1 MKKQFTL
8 LSAAAL
14 FATGFS
20 FAQIAKPATV
30 LKKMPAK
37 FSTNKEVVSTGT
49 NAKAG
54 GDIIWDSD
62 FSVASEWTATSN
74 GQQGE
79 FALGNYPANLNSY
92 VAPLTGS
99 GMTNPLCYFD
109 GVQYLIAGSVQVQD
123 FAITSETIDMSASS
137 VVTISFNQIYRRFNY
152 DATYVEV
159 STDNGTTWISKKI
172 NTEATGNGAAVV
184 GLATFD
190 FNIGAGVT
198 QGKVRFRWES
208 LNADN
213 SFGSGYGW
221 AFDNVKVLEGY
232 ESNLKL
238 KEVFSAIGT
247 QGLSATKIPTS
258 QISNAGNV
266 SFGAIIE
273 NVGTAVQPTSLGVA
287 AGTYTGESAPLD
299 LASFARDTFAIVTAD
314 GFGIPTTTGT
324 YNFTF
329 TALSDSTLEFTG
341 DDTKTVPFEVT
352 QTIMAA
358 DAYNGNAN
366 SYNGSFGGWQGGTGD
381 AEIGTFFEI
390 FNNEAAG
397 AIHIG
402 IASVPAASQADYV
415 GNAVFGKIYEVTA
428 DDYVLLN
435 VTNEH
440 IISNTDFGKTIRAYF
455 QTPTPLEA
463 GKAYLVTA
471 GFYLDSEVPIAF
483 SGFVADGNVAGVDGT
498 NFVGLAPN
506 ADIPTIVE
514 CPVVRLDFNDYTNV
528 AELDAASFGLS
539 TYPNPFNNAANVAFE
554 LKAETEVSVLVQDV
568 TGRVVATVDAATFAA
583 GKHTIEVNTQNLNA
597 GVYNYVITVGNQ
609 VFTQKMVKK

>member
-14 FATGFS
+14 FATGISFS
-20 FAQIAKPATV
+20 QVAKPANV
-30 LKKMPAK
+30 MKKMPTK
-37 FSTNKEVVSTGT
+37 LSTTKDIISTGENT
-49 NAKAG
+49 KAG

-62 FSVASEWTATSN
+62 FSDATEWTATSN
-74 GQQGE
+74 GQQGG
-79 FALGNYPANLNSY
+79 FTIGNYPSNLSTY
-92 VAPLTGS
+92 VAPIT
-99 GMTNPLCYFD
+99 GMTNPLCFFD
-109 GVQYLIAGSVQVQD
+109 GVQYLIAGTVQTQD

-137 VVTISFNQIYRRFNY
+137 VVTISFNQTYRRFNY

-159 STDNGTTWISKKI
+159 SADNGATWISKKI
-172 NTEATGNGAAVV
+172 NTEAVGNGASLA
-184 GLATFD
+184 GLVTFD

-198 QGKVRFRWES
+198 EGKVRFRWES

-213 SFGSGYGW
+213 SYGSGYGW

-232 ESNLKL
+232 ENNLKM
-238 KEVFSAIGT
+238 KEVFSALGT
-247 QGLSATKIPTS
+247 QGLSVTKIPTS
-258 QISNAGNV
+258 QISTAGNV

-273 NVGTAVQPTSLGVA
+273 NVGTAVQPTSLGVT
-287 AGTYTGESAPLD
+287 AGTYTGESAVMNLN
-299 LASFARDTFAIVTAD
+299 SFAKDTFAIVTAD
-314 GFGIPTTTGT
+314 GYAIPTTTGT

-329 TALSDSTLEFTG
+329 TALSEDNILEFTG
-341 DDTKTVPFEVT
+341 DDSKTVPFEVT

-366 SYNGSFGGWQGGTGD
+366 SYNGSFFGWQGGTGD

-390 FNNEAAG
+390 FNDEAAG
-397 AIHIG
+397 AVHIG
-402 IASVPAASQADYV
+402 IASVAAGSQADYV

-440 IISNTDFGKTIRAYF
+440 TISSTDFGKTIRAYF

-471 GFYLDSEVPIAF
+471 GFYLDAEVPLAF
-483 SGFVADGNVAGVDGT
+483 SGFVADGNVAGVNGAD
-498 NFVGLAPN
+498 FVGLAPN
-506 ADIPTIVE
+506 EDIPTIVE
-514 CPVVRLDFNDYTNV
+514 CPVVRLDFKDYTNV
-528 AELDAASFGLS
+528 AELDAAAFGLS

-554 LKAETEVSVLVQDV
+554 LKAETEVSIAVQDV
-568 TGRVVATVDAATFAA
+568 TGRVVATVDAAKFAA
-583 GKHTIEVNTQNLNA
+583 GKHNIEVNTQNLNA
-597 GVYNYVITVGNQ
+597 GVYNYVITLGNQ
-609 VFTQKMVKK
+609 VFTQKMIKK